1 MNKILIPTDGT
12 ELADYAYNLA
22 HKIAQQTGAEI
33 HALGIV
39 PAPANA
45 IYDLEGN
52 IKEDEGEDLSQMS
65 VQKEQ
70 KLLELNAWQANKPD
84 VKVVKTKIGRIEEDI
99 LNYITCES
107 VDLVVM
113 GTKGASGINEFLR
126 SSHTAHIVRASPV
139 PVLSVKCDRSSY
151 EIHDILLISDFHE
164 EGELNLG
171 IIKTMMEV
179 FQANLHLLKINTLAN
194 FETTREVRQN
204 MRRFEALHGLHHAE
218 HHIYCD
224 NSVEEGIIHFS
235 ADTGIDFVAIGTHQ
249 RKGLGRL
256 FRHSV
261 SEELVNHI
269 WQPIL
274 TFKV

>member
-12 ELADYAYNLA
+12 ELADYAYDLA

-33 HALGIV
+33 HALGVI

-45 IYDLEGN
+45 IYDREGN
-52 IKEDEGEDLSQMS
+52 IKDDEGEDLSQIRA
-65 VQKEQ
+65 QEEQ
-70 KLLELNAWQANKPD
+70 KLQELTAWQEDKSD

-99 LNYITCES
+99 LHYITQES

-113 GTKGASGINEFLR
+113 GTKGASGIHEFLR
-126 SSHTAHIVRASPV
+126 SSHTAHIVRESPA
-139 PVLSVKCDRSSY
+139 PVLSLKCDRSAY
-151 EIHDILLISDFHE
+151 DINDILLISDFHE
-164 EGELNLG
+164 EAELNLG
-171 IIKTMMEV
+171 IVKTMMEV
-179 FQANLHLLKINTLAN
+179 FQANLHLLKINTPAN

-204 MRRFEALHGLHHAE
+204 MRRFEALHGLHSTG

-224 NSVEEGIIHFS
+224 NSIEEGITHFS
-235 ADTGIDFVAIGTHQ
+235 ADTGMDFVVIGTHQ

-256 FRHSV
+256 FKHSV